1 MKMNKA
7 FLVSVIATG
16 CISRF
21 RNGMQFTKTAKEIEV
36 DESELAALEA
46 DHYLQVKVIEGADDV
61 EVADKPVVITV
72 SPTSVSD
79 NPAPEDPTPNTAV
92 VSAATNIAA
101 HELENEPT
109 HNPYADTGTAALP
122 EAPASEAQSA
132 PVPEAPASEAQ
143 SAPVPEAP
151 VDHVETITAA
161 MRGLNLDMTAD
172 KPTVYDLQALGLDI
186 SAKERDAAWNV
197 LTAEYAA
204 SNA

>member
-1 MKMNKA
+1 MSKL
-7 FLVSVIATG
+7 FLASVIAVG
-16 CISRF
+16 CQSRF
-21 RNGMQFTKTAKEIEV
+21 RNGMQFTDKPSRIAINGS
-36 DESELAALEA
+36 DLAVLKS
-46 DHYLQVKVIEGADDV
+46 DRYLQVTVVDVNDAGADDDTGKDI
-61 EVADKPVVITV
+61 ED
-72 SPTSVSD
+72 SPISPER
-79 NPAPEDPTPNTAV
+79 PAPSEDTPSDDAIV
-92 VSAATNIAA
+92 VSGQDSVIIDK
-101 HELENEPT
+101 LENEPT
-109 HNPYADTGTAALP
+109 PNPDADTDTAAL
-122 EAPASEAQSA
+122 
-132 PVPEAPASEAQ
+132 PEAPASEAQ

>member
-16 CISRF
+16 CLSRF
-21 RNGMQFTKTAKEIEV
+21 RNGEQFTKTAKEIEV
-36 DESELAALEA
+36 DESELATLEA
-46 DHYLQVKVIEGADDV
+46 DDYLQVKVLSEGADDV
-61 EVADKPVVITV
+61 EDQPVDYAVSTV
-72 SPTSVSD
+72 SIIVD
-79 NPAPEDPTPNTAV
+79 
-92 VSAATNIAA
+92 
-101 HELENEPT
+101 ELENEPT
-109 HNPYADTGTAALP
+109 HNPYADTGTAAL
-122 EAPASEAQSA
+122 
-132 PVPEAPASEAQ
+132 PEAPASEAQ

>member
-16 CISRF
+16 CLSRF
-21 RNGMQFTKTAKEIEV
+21 RNGEQFTKTAKEIEV
-36 DESELAALEA
+36 DESELATLES
-46 DHYLQVKVIEGADDV
+46 DSYLQVKVLSKGADDV

-132 PVPEAPASEAQ
+132 PVPEAP
-143 SAPVPEAP
+143 

>member
-16 CISRF
+16 CLSRF
-21 RNGMQFTKTAKEIEV
+21 RNGEQFTKTAKEIEV
-36 DESELAALEA
+36 DESELATLEA
-46 DHYLQVKVIEGADDV
+46 DDYLQVKVLSEGADDV
-61 EVADKPVVITV
+61 EDQPVDYAVSTV
-72 SPTSVSD
+72 SIIVD
-79 NPAPEDPTPNTAV
+79 
-92 VSAATNIAA
+92 
-101 HELENEPT
+101 ELENEPT
-109 HNPYADTGTAALP
+109 PQADADTGTAAL
-122 EAPASEAQSA
+122 
-132 PVPEAPASEAQ
+132 PEAPASEAQ

>member
-16 CISRF
+16 CLSRF
-21 RNGMQFTKTAKEIEV
+21 RNGEQFTKTAKEIEV

-109 HNPYADTGTAALP
+109 PNPDADTGTAAL
-122 EAPASEAQSA
+122 
-132 PVPEAPASEAQ
+132 PEAPASEAQ

>member
-132 PVPEAPASEAQ
+132 PVPEAP
-143 SAPVPEAP
+143 

-161 MRGLNLDMTAD
+161 MRGLNLDMTAY

>member
-7 FLVSVIATG
+7 FLVSVMATG

-21 RNGMQFTKTAKEIEV
+21 RNGEQFTKTAKEIEV
-36 DESELAALEA
+36 DESELATLEA
-46 DHYLQVKVIEGADDV
+46 DDYLQVKVLSEGADDV
-61 EVADKPVVITV
+61 EDQPVDYAVSTV
-72 SPTSVSD
+72 SIIVD
-79 NPAPEDPTPNTAV
+79 
-92 VSAATNIAA
+92 
-101 HELENEPT
+101 ELENEPT
-109 HNPYADTGTAALP
+109 PNPDADTDTPALP
-122 EAPASEAQSA
+122 EAPASETQST
-132 PVPEAPASEAQ
+132 PVS
-143 SAPVPEAP
+143 EAP

>member
-132 PVPEAPASEAQ
+132 PVPEAP
-143 SAPVPEAP
+143 
-151 VDHVETITAA
+151 VDHVEIITAA

>member
-109 HNPYADTGTAALP
+109 PNPDADTDTAALP
-122 EAPASEAQSA
+122 EAPTGEA
-132 PVPEAPASEAQ
+132 E

-151 VDHVETITAA
+151 VDHLTTIVEAI
-161 MRGLNLDMTAD
+161 RGLDLDVTAD
-172 KPTVYDLQALGLDI
+172 KPTVYALQDLGI
-186 SAKERDAAWNV
+186 EINAKERDAAWDV
-197 LTAEYAA
+197 LVKEHAE

>member
-122 EAPASEAQSA
+122 EAPASETKST
-132 PVPEAPASEAQ
+132 PVS
-143 SAPVPEAP
+143 EAP

-161 MRGLNLDMTAD
+161 MRGLNLDMTAG
-172 KPTVYDLQALGLDI
+172 KPAVYDLQALGLDI

>member
-7 FLVSVIATG
+7 FLVSVMATG

-21 RNGMQFTKTAKEIEV
+21 RNGEQFTKTAKEIEV
-36 DESELAALEA
+36 DESELATLEA
-46 DHYLQVKVIEGADDV
+46 DDYLQVKVLSEGADDV
-61 EVADKPVVITV
+61 EDQPVDYAVSTV
-72 SPTSVSD
+72 SIIVD
-79 NPAPEDPTPNTAV
+79 
-92 VSAATNIAA
+92 
-101 HELENEPT
+101 ELENEPT
-109 HNPYADTGTAALP
+109 HNPYADTGTAAL
-122 EAPASEAQSA
+122 
-132 PVPEAPASEAQ
+132 PEAPASEAQ

>member
-21 RNGMQFTKTAKEIEV
+21 RNGEQFTKTAKEIEV

-132 PVPEAPASEAQ
+132 PVPEAP
-143 SAPVPEAP
+143 

>member
-36 DESELAALEA
+36 DESELATLES
-46 DHYLQVKVIEGADDV
+46 DSYLQVKVLSKGADDV

-109 HNPYADTGTAALP
+109 PNPYADTGTAALP
-122 EAPASEAQSA
+122 EAPASETQST
-132 PVPEAPASEAQ
+132 PVS
-143 SAPVPEAP
+143 EAP

>member
-16 CISRF
+16 CLSRF
-21 RNGMQFTKTAKEIEV
+21 RNGVQFTKTAKEIEV
-36 DESELAALEA
+36 DESELATLEA
-46 DHYLQVKVIEGADDV
+46 DDYLQVKVLSEGADDV
-61 EVADKPVVITV
+61 EDQPVDYAVSTV
-72 SPTSVSD
+72 SIIVD
-79 NPAPEDPTPNTAV
+79 
-92 VSAATNIAA
+92 
-101 HELENEPT
+101 ELENEPT
-109 HNPYADTGTAALP
+109 PNPDADTDTPALP
-122 EAPASEAQSA
+122 EAPASETQST
-132 PVPEAPASEAQ
+132 PVSEVPA
-143 SAPVPEAP
+143 
-151 VDHVETITAA
+151 DHLATIVEA

>member
-132 PVPEAPASEAQ
+132 PVPEAP
-143 SAPVPEAP
+143 
-151 VDHVETITAA
+151 VDHIETITAA